1 MTVPYIWAGCE
12 ISWGLFER
20 KGWFDPQPS
29 CSLLAM
35 VRSTCGIR
43 GSFEQPS
50 YHPNRKRCWCRVPSL
65 VSSTGRM
72 LLACTSLRDAQ
83 QSQAFHSRTRVLC
96 EVLLGNRT
104 EEAHMEVHKKK
115 NCRAGNCIKKHQKK
129 KKIILES
136 ILTLPVRLL
145 WNFLHFPRVIQ
156 RPLEALGTRLVCAH
170 SLKLSLQTSD
180 PDITT
185 ESSISVPSEPSVTG
199 LCYRQHC
206 MQVTDLPFVI

>member
-1 MTVPYIWAGCE
+1 
-12 ISWGLFER
+12 
-20 KGWFDPQPS
+20 
-29 CSLLAM
+29 
-35 VRSTCGIR
+35 
-43 GSFEQPS
+43 
-50 YHPNRKRCWCRVPSL
+50 
-65 VSSTGRM
+65 
-72 LLACTSLRDAQ
+72 
-83 QSQAFHSRTRVLC
+83 
-96 EVLLGNRT
+96 
-104 EEAHMEVHKKK
+104 MEVHKKK
-115 NCRAGNCIKKHQKK
+115 TAGLAIVLRNTKK

>member
-1 MTVPYIWAGCE
+1 M
-12 ISWGLFER
+12 
-20 KGWFDPQPS
+20 
-29 CSLLAM
+29 
-35 VRSTCGIR
+35 
-43 GSFEQPS
+43 
-50 YHPNRKRCWCRVPSL
+50 PNRARL
-65 VSSTGRM
+65 STPEHECCVRY
-72 LLACTSLRDAQ
+72 C
-83 QSQAFHSRTRVLC
+83 
-96 EVLLGNRT
+96 LGTGLKKLTWRFT
-104 EEAHMEVHKKK
+104 KKK